1 MAEINP
7 KRLDDKAYDWLF
19 QKLEAAMYWRKP
31 PHLQWRYDQDG
42 DFQVYTAPD
51 MVEGRPK
58 HLTTIY
64 DHDYDDPN
72 FLQTFWLDPFFQDL
86 TDSYYRSCAEK
97 DFTKVAE
104 YFFRQAIKER
114 QRIDRSTIYTR
125 HIPDWGHT
133 LILSMKC
140 ETMMCIVP
148 EQHSKSFCIASAQR
162 EDNVITL
169 SHL

>member
-1 MAEINP
+1 MAVVNP
-7 KRLDDKAYDWLF
+7 KKLDDKAYDWLF
-19 QKLEAAMYWRKP
+19 HKLEAAMYWRKP

-72 FLQTFWLDPFFQDL
+72 YIQTFWLDPFFQNL
-86 TDSYYRSCAEK
+86 TESYYRRCAEK
-97 DFTKVAE
+97 DFTKVAD
-104 YFFRQAIKER
+104 YFYKQALKKKN
-114 QRIDRSTIYTR
+114 RIDRSTIYTR
-125 HIPDWGHT
+125 HVPDWGHT

-140 ETMMCIVP
+140 ETMMCLVP
-148 EQHSKSFCIASAQR
+148 EQHSKSFCIASAHH
-162 EDNVITL
+162 DNNVITL